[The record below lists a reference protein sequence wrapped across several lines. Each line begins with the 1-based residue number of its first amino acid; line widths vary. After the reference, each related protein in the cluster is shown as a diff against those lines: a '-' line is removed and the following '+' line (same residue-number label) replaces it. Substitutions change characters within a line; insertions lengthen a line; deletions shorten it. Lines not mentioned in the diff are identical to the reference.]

1 MWPNGA
7 TRTWVLVHGK
17 AGTTTN
23 PFHTP
28 ACRNDP
34 QPLVGCW
41 RLLLEAAE
49 AQHLTDAVEGGV
61 EELRGFLGGIDAF
74 AIHASP

>member
-1 MWPNGA
+1 MWPDGRNKNMGLG
-7 TRTWVLVHGK
+7 TRKGWE
-17 AGTTTN
+17 TTN

-34 QPLVGCW
+34 HPLVGCW
-41 RLLLEAAE
+41 RPLLEAAD
-49 AQHLTDAVEGGV
+49 AQQMTDAVERGV
-61 EELRGFLGGIDAF
+61 EELRGLLGDVGVF

>member
-1 MWPNGA
+1 MWPEGQQEHGFC
-7 TRTWVLVHGK
+7 TRKGWEI
-17 AGTTTN
+17 TN

-34 QPLVGCW
+34 HPLVGCW
-41 RLLLEAAE
+41 RPLLEATD
-49 AQHLTDAVEGGV
+49 AQHMTDVVERGV
-61 EELRGFLGGIDAF
+61 EELRGLLGGIDPF

>member
-1 MWPNGA
+1 MWPEGQQEHGSC
-7 TRTWVLVHGK
+7 TRKGWE
-17 AGTTTN
+17 TTN

-41 RLLLEAAE
+41 RLMLEAAE
-49 AQHLTDAVEGGV
+49 AQHMTDAVERGV
-61 EELRGFLGGIDAF
+61 EELRGLLGGIDAF